1 MGRHEIRSV
10 SQVSLVVNFEL
21 MQKLLMIADQVE
33 VLSPES
39 VKEKLREKIENARI
53 LNVILNDI
61 MP

>member
-1 MGRHEIRSV
+1 
-10 SQVSLVVNFEL
+10 